1 MWLQVA
7 QVVKVA
13 QVLRMRK
20 INASIIISFE
30 ETEKLEKLEKPEQPK
45 KPLYQPGENKRGGGT
60 SGILCN
66 EHITRTR

>member
-30 ETEKLEKLEKPEQPK
+30 EHEKLEQPEKPE
-45 KPLYQPGENKRGGGT
+45 KPLYQQESLQVSLNVTVSPPPGQW
-60 SGILCN
+60 C
-66 EHITRTR
+66 